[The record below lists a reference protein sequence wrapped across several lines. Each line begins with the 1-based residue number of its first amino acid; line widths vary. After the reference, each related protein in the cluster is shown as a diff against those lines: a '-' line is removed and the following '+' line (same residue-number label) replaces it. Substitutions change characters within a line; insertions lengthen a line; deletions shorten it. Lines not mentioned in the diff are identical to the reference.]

1 VFSII
6 HSIVNGL
13 SLIIIDLVV
22 IVMERTHKWVL
33 MRDGKNANRQF
44 KVKEYN

>member
-1 VFSII
+1 MFSII

-22 IVMERTHKWVL
+22 IVMEGTHKWVV

-44 KVKEYN
+44 KAKKYN